1 MSEKK
6 LDKGKT
12 AKKLHGLQ
20 KRLTRMEENEG
31 HSIEKLGK
39 RRGMLKRLKDKITGN
54 FKRKNYYDDID

>member
-1 MSEKK
+1 MSENKI
-6 LDKGKT
+6 DKGRA

-20 KRLTRMEENEG
+20 KRMTRMEENEG